1 MKVRVKYTK
10 TGPVRFISHLDVMR
24 YFQKALRRA
33 EFDVTYSKGFSPHQL
48 LSFAAPMPL
57 GMTSVGEYFDAEFNS
72 VTDTEDML
80 RRFQAVSSPYLQMTD
95 IVILPDHAK
104 NAMSVVSASDY
115 EITRTKEGE
124 THISSEEL
132 QQGLKELVSQSEIPI
147 LKKTKKNEKI
157 TDIRPSIYSLEWK
170 EDRIYMMLAAG
181 SQDNLKPELVMEA
194 LCKIV
199 GIPYSRYDYEILRL
213 ETYMDDKDGNKIPL
227 ISAGSHIS

>member
-124 THISSEEL
+124 PHISTEEL
-132 QQGLKELVSQSEIPI
+132 YQGLKGLMSQEEIPI

-157 TDIRPSIYSLEWK
+157 TDIRPSIYALEWK

-194 LCKIV
+194 LCKVV